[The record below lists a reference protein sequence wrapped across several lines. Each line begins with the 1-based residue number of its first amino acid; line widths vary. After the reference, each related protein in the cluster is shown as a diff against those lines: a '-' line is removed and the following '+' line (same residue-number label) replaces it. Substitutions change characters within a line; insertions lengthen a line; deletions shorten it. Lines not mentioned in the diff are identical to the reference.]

1 MKHLAFALAVLLAAS
16 ASAQEIGTE
25 ITPVGPSSKPLPQQ
39 QPQAQEPQNPPPSD
53 SQQQPEKQQTSTY
66 QPRGAPKKVEGTGD
80 AGGCAGPKASA
91 SSGDFGL
98 RAGFGA
104 SAQVNVPATS
114 AGAAGFS
121 TPTVGIAYFASD
133 SFKLLFDLGFGLGIA
148 GSNPLLAIGAMA
160 GFDLMFRTP
169 ADSLRP
175 FFHLAAMFSMGGS
188 LNNPSIGT
196 GGQLGF
202 GAEYFF
208 APQFSVNGRLLIA
221 VPVTLSPSFLLGF
234 FTVTPG
240 IGATWYL

>member
-1 MKHLAFALAVLLAAS
+1 MKKLALVMVVLAALS

-25 ITPVGPSSKPLPQQ
+25 ITPATPPSNSQPQQ
-39 QPQAQEPQNPPPSD
+39 PPPPPPEPEKKQGYVYQPQ
-53 SQQQPEKQQTSTY
+53 
-66 QPRGAPKKVEGTGD
+66 GAKKAPTGTGD
-80 AGGCAGPKASA
+80 AGGWAGPKASA

-104 SAQVNVPATS
+104 SAQVGVPATS
-114 AGAAGFS
+114 AGAASFS
-121 TPTVGIAYFASD
+121 TPTVGVAYFASD
-133 SFKLLFDLGFGLGIA
+133 SFKLLFDLGVGFGIA
-148 GSNPLLAIGAMA
+148 GSSALLALGAMV

-169 ADSLRP
+169 ADNLRP

-188 LNNPSIGT
+188 LSNPNLGT

-208 APQFSVNGRLLIA
+208 APQFSVNGRLLLA
-221 VPVTLSPSFLLGF
+221 VPVGLSNNVTLGI